1 MFVYGMTV
9 YVENLKDCMCRKS
22 QGIYRKKKKEKIET
36 LRTESQDSRS
46 TQKSIAFLYT
56 NNKQLRN
63 KMKNSII
70 FNCGKK
76 MK

>member
-1 MFVYGMTV
+1 MTV

-22 QGIYRKKKKEKIET
+22 QGIYKKEKIET

-46 TQKSIAFLYT
+46 TQKSITFLYT

-63 KMKNSII
+63 KMKNSVI
-70 FNCGKK
+70 FNCRKK